1 MFGNRE
7 IHSVANSGKER
18 KYLEE
23 TAAQHADGSSE
34 AQLESDTY
42 CRGDTGRKMW
52 VSTQSI

>member
-34 AQLESDTY
+34 VIQPL
-42 CRGDTGRKMW
+42 
-52 VSTQSI
+52 